1 MSISVNGVEITDDA
15 IEQELPHHQQA
26 KHPVKQAVNELILRT
41 LLLQEAN
48 LLGIV
53 AEDDDA
59 RVEALFA
66 QEVRVPEAD
75 EATCATFYRNQPA
88 LFSNGEMIEARHI
101 LFQVTPS
108 VTLDLLRDTGEAIL
122 AELRTQPER
131 FEELAKKYSNCP
143 SGEMGGNLGQLSRAQ
158 TVPEFEDF
166 VFRLASGEMGD
177 RLLETRFGLH
187 IVQVMR
193 RVDGALLPFE
203 AVKSQIADQLTRQ
216 SWQRAVHQYLQILVG
231 KADVQGITLDGADTP
246 LVQ

>member
-41 LLLQEAN
+41 LLLQEAG

-59 RVEALFA
+59 RIEALFA